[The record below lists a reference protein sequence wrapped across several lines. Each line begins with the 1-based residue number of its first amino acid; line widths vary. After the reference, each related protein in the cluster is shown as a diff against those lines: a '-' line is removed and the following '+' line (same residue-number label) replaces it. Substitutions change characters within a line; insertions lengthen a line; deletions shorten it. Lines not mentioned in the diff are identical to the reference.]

1 MEKYAFL
8 NTMDIEEL
16 FALMKVTTD
25 NELKENI
32 SLVLGKNSSKYSRLN
47 YSSERSSCITSSLD
61 EYYRHLIEE
70 LKISDLEF
78 LEDLVFKGLGNN
90 IGYQTGL
97 GKVYETNLVYGDK
110 NVQSFLKENG
120 IDKLWKFINICELG
134 YIREKS
140 QKEALVK
147 LSVLDYYSETAY
159 RMRAI
164 TLKQVKVIALQ
175 NSEIKKLLHGW
186 IRSTKNYSENS
197 KT

>member
-1 MEKYAFL
+1 MAVFTNAKKLSEYIFVITEKSPKKL
-8 NTMDIEEL
+8 RWSI
-16 FALMKVTTD
+16 
-25 NELKENI
+25 I
-32 SLVLGKNSSKYSRLN
+32 SRLQN
-47 YSSERSSCITSSLD
+47 NSVE
-61 EYYRHLIEE
+61 LIECLYRANFE
-70 LKISDLEF
+70 KDVE
-78 LEDLVFKGLGNN
+78 
-90 IGYQTGL
+90 
-97 GKVYETNLVYGDK
+97 
-110 NVQSFLKENG
+110 
-120 IDKLWKFINICELG
+120 
-134 YIREKS
+134 REKS

>member
-1 MEKYAFL
+1 MS
-8 NTMDIEEL
+8 
-16 FALMKVTTD
+16 
-25 NELKENI
+25 ENI
-32 SLVLGKNSSKYSRLN
+32 KFVNDEIAQELNCDYYKKDMERGKKPPQPSSPIPPESGLKPKYRIVDFDPPKDREMAVFTNAKKLSEYIFVITEKSPKKLRWSIISRLQN
-47 YSSERSSCITSSLD
+47 NSVE
-61 EYYRHLIEE
+61 LIEC
-70 LKISDLEF
+70 LYRA
-78 LEDLVFKGLGNN
+78 N
-90 IGYQTGL
+90 
-97 GKVYETNLVYGDK
+97 YEKDG
-110 NVQSFLKENG
+110 E
-120 IDKLWKFINICELG
+120 
-134 YIREKS
+134 REKS